1 MKRGPGSIPALVLGM
16 VLIGVASWASAADIV
31 LRAAHN
37 GFEGHPFDDGLLK
50 LEEALEARTGGAV
63 DVQVFPAE
71 QLGTE
76 EQVTELVDLGTV
88 AFNINGTAGISGF
101 VPEAELLNLPFIF
114 QNLDHFYRVI
124 DGPVGN
130 RIGQAIED
138 RLDVIVLGWMYG
150 GNRNLWNSKRRVLSP
165 EDMKGLK
172 IRTMSSEVMVDSFNA
187 LGGQATPISF
197 GELYSALQQGVVDGA
212 EGDHI
217 DLLGEK
223 FHETVKYVSL
233 TGHIFLPAVLIMSK
247 KVYAELPV
255 AVQAAVW
262 EAASESVMAER
273 ASYTEKDMAAQ
284 SQLKDLGLVFDS
296 VDTGMFQNTLE
307 DVYAKYA
314 DKVGGAALIEQVNR
328 Q

>member
-1 MKRGPGSIPALVLGM
+1 MNARPVSTVAFALGM
-16 VLIGVASWASAADIV
+16 ALMGAVSLAHAADVV

-50 LEEALEARTGGAV
+50 LEEVLEARTGGAV

-76 EQVTELVDLGTV
+76 EQVTELLDLGTV

-101 VPEAELLNLPFIF
+101 VPEADLLNLPFIF
-114 QNLDHFYRVI
+114 KDLDHFYRVI
-124 DGPVGN
+124 DGPVGS
-130 RIGQAIED
+130 RISQAIES

-150 GNRNLWNSKRRVLSP
+150 GNRNLWNSQRRVLAP
-165 EDMKGLK
+165 ADMEGLK

-223 FHETVKYVSL
+223 FYETVKYVSL
-233 TGHIFLPAVLIMSK
+233 TGHIFLPAVLIMSQ
-247 KVYAELPV
+247 KVYDGLPV

-262 EAASESVMAER
+262 EAAAASVEAER

-284 SQLKDLGLVFDS
+284 SQLKDLGLVFDH
-296 VDTGMFQNTLE
+296 VDSGLFQAALA
-307 DVYAKYA
+307 DVYARYA

>member
-1 MKRGPGSIPALVLGM
+1 MKRGSGSIPALVLGM

-37 GFEGHPFDDGLLK
+37 GFEGHPFDDGLQK

-138 RLDVIVLGWMYG
+138 RLDVVVLGWMYG

-262 EAASESVMAER
+262 EAASEAVMAER

>member
-1 MKRGPGSIPALVLGM
+1 MNMRPGSMVPIVLG
-16 VLIGVASWASAADIV
+16 VALLGAASGIHAADIV
-31 LRAAHN
+31 LKAGHN
-37 GFEGHPFDDGLLK
+37 GFQGHPFDDGLLK
-50 LEEALEARTGGAV
+50 LEEVLEARTAGAV

-114 QNLDHFYRVI
+114 QDLDHFYRVI
-124 DGPVGN
+124 DGPVGG
-130 RIGQAIED
+130 RIAQAIED
-138 RLDVIVLGWMYG
+138 RLNVIVLGWVYG
-150 GNRNLWNSKRRVLSP
+150 GNRNLWNSKHPVLSP
-165 EDMKGLK
+165 ADMEGLK

-197 GELYSALQQGVVDGA
+197 GELYTALQQGVVDGA

-223 FHETVKYVSL
+223 FYETVKYVSL
-233 TGHIFLPAVLIMSK
+233 TGHIFLPGVLIMSK
-247 KVYAELPV
+247 KVYDGLPV

-262 EAASESVMAER
+262 EAAAEAVAAER

-284 SQLKDLGLVFDS
+284 DQLKGLGVVFDS
-296 VDTGMFQNTLE
+296 VDTSKFQAELE

-314 DKVGGAALIEQVNR
+314 EKVGGAALIEQVNR

>member
-1 MKRGPGSIPALVLGM
+1 MNRKPGAVTTLVLG
-16 VLIGVASWASAADIV
+16 VALLGVGSWAHAADIV

-37 GFEGHPFDDGLLK
+37 GFEGHPFDDGHQK
-50 LEEALEARTGGAV
+50 LEEVLEASSAGAV
-63 DVQVFPAE
+63 DVQVFPGE

-88 AFNINGTAGISGF
+88 AFNIVGTAAVSGF

-114 QNLDHFYRVI
+114 KDLDHFYRVV

-130 RIGQAIED
+130 RIAQATEN
-138 RLDVIVLGWMYG
+138 RLDVIVLGWVYG

-165 EDMKGLK
+165 ADMEGLK

-187 LGGQATPISF
+187 LGGQATPIAF

-223 FHETVKYVSL
+223 FYETVRYVSL
-233 TGHIFLPAVLIMSK
+233 TGHIFLPGMLIMSK
-247 KVYAELPV
+247 KVYDDLPL

-262 EAASESVMAER
+262 EAAAAAIEAER
-273 ASYTEKDMAAQ
+273 ASYTEKDQAAQ
-284 SQLKDLGLVFDS
+284 SQLKEKGLVFDS
-296 VDTGMFQNTLE
+296 VDTSLFQAALE
-307 DVYAKYA
+307 GVYAKYA

>member
-1 MKRGPGSIPALVLGM
+1 MA
-16 VLIGVASWASAADIV
+16 
-31 LRAAHN
+31 
-37 GFEGHPFDDGLLK
+37 
-50 LEEALEARTGGAV
+50 
-63 DVQVFPAE
+63 
-71 QLGTE
+71 
-76 EQVTELVDLGTV
+76 ELVNLGTV
-88 AFNINGTAGISGF
+88 AFNVNGSASLSGF

-114 QNLDHFYRVI
+114 KDLDHFYRVL

-130 RIGQAIED
+130 RIAQAVED
-138 RLDVIVLGWMYG
+138 RLDVIVLGWLYS

-165 EDMKGLK
+165 ADMKGLK

-197 GELYSALQQGVVDGA
+197 GELYTALQQGVVDGA

-233 TGHIFLPAVLIMSK
+233 TGHIFLPSALIMSK
-247 KVYAELPV
+247 KVYDDLPV
-255 AVQAAVW
+255 QVQAAVW
-262 EAASESVMAER
+262 EAAAESVR
-273 ASYTEKDMAAQ
+273 AQRAAYTEKDAAAQ
-284 SQLKDLGLVFDS
+284 AELKDLGLVFDT
-296 VDTGMFQNTLE
+296 VDTSMFQDTLK

-314 DKVGGAALIEQVNR
+314 DRVGGVALIEQVNR

>member
-1 MKRGPGSIPALVLGM
+1 MNRILGS
-16 VLIGVASWASAADIV
+16 IGVASLGMALLAATPGAGAADIV
-31 LRAAHN
+31 LKAAHN

-50 LEEALEARTGGAV
+50 LEEVLEARTGGAV

-88 AFNINGTAGISGF
+88 AFNVNSTGGIAGF

-114 QNLDHFYRVI
+114 SDLDHFYRVI
-124 DGPVGN
+124 DGPVGS
-130 RIGQAIED
+130 RISTAVED
-138 RLDVIVLGWMYG
+138 RLNVVVLGWMYAG
-150 GNRNLWNSKRRVLSP
+150 YRNLWNSVRPVLTP
-165 EDMKGLK
+165 ADLEGLK
-172 IRTMSSEVMVDSFNA
+172 VRTMTSEVLVDSFNA

-197 GELYSALQQGVVDGA
+197 GELYNALQQGVVDGA

-223 FHETVKYVSL
+223 FYETVKYVSL
-233 TGHIFLPAVLIMSK
+233 TGHMYLPAILTMSK
-247 KVYAELPV
+247 KVYDDLPV
-255 AVQAAVW
+255 EVQAAVW
-262 EAASESVMAER
+262 EAAAEAVAAER

-284 SQLKDLGLVFDS
+284 SQLRDLGLQFDAVDAGVF
-296 VDTGMFQNTLE
+296 QAALE
-307 DVYAKYA
+307 GVYAKYA
-314 DKVGGAALIEQVNR
+314 DKVGGAALIEQVGR